1 MSVDICAS
9 VISHLFADDDVR
21 RLIGNDIYRDIAPNE
36 GETLYIVVQRLFAE
50 PGRHLTAV
58 SGYTDALVQIN
69 TWGLSTRESG
79 ISRRDVEAV
88 ADAIREA
95 LDHMTGATLGT
106 PPNEATIGV
115 IMLTRDPDDVI
126 PPRHGE
132 EDVTYGARQTARIE
146 HTESIPTFA

>member
-9 VISHLFADDDVR
+9 VISHLFADDEIR
-21 RLIGNDIYRDIAPNE
+21 RLEGDNIYRDIAPNA
-36 GETLYIVVQRLFAE
+36 GETLYTIVQHLGAI

-58 SGYTDALVQIN
+58 SGYTEALVQIN
-69 TWGLSTRESG
+69 TWGT
-79 ISRRDVEAV
+79 SRRDVEAV

-95 LDHMTGATLGT
+95 LDHLTGATLGT
-106 PPNEATIGV
+106 PPNEATVAV
-115 IMLTRDPDDVI
+115 IELTRDPDDVI
-126 PPRHGE
+126 PPRQGQ

>member
-1 MSVDICAS
+1 MRVDICAS
-9 VISHLFADDDVR
+9 LISHLYDDDDVR
-21 RLIGNDIYRDIAPNE
+21 RLVGKDIYRDIAPNE
-36 GETLYIVVQRLFAE
+36 GETLYITVQRLFAE

-58 SGYTDALVQIN
+58 SGYTEASVQIN
-69 TWGLSTRESG
+69 TWGPNRT
-79 ISRRDVEAV
+79 DVEAV

-106 PPNEATIGV
+106 PPNEATVAVVEI
-115 IMLTRDPDDVI
+115 TRDPDDVI

-132 EDVTYGARQTARIE
+132 QDVTYGARQTARIE